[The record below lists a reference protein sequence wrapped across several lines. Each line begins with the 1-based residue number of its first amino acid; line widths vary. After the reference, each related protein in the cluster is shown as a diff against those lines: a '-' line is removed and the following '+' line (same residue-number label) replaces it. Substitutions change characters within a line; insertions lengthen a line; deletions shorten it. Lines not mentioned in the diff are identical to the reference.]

1 MGTRADFAGAYELV
15 SSVRARPVIDE
26 VFRLADARAAHE
38 RMEAGKQ
45 FGMILLELILGGLK
59 WLYGAEFGVADIATA
74 ASPTALVTSRTYPT
88 VRNLLDELVNAR
100 VWIGFHFRN
109 SVSAG
114 ENLGTSVANWELQRN
129 FLPTNG
135 KDG

>member
-59 WLYGAEFGVADIATA
+59 
-74 ASPTALVTSRTYPT
+74 
-88 VRNLLDELVNAR
+88 
-100 VWIGFHFRN
+100 
-109 SVSAG
+109 
-114 ENLGTSVANWELQRN
+114 
-129 FLPTNG
+129 
-135 KDG
+135 